1 MSARSLCVT
10 FIAAVCAALVLPAA
24 GIVRAQS
31 PEGTLEGAWRLIE
44 QRYGEGQYNFVNQ
57 NDDLRTEFRLE
68 SGALRGTVTWDG
80 GRAAWPAYPAPGG
93 AAPSVVIERSATQDL
108 RGAAARY
115 RVQSGADGE
124 TELQLEERWELLS
137 YDRARCTVE
146 IRFFREGRSH
156 GGFTWHRVYAREAG
170 Q

>member
-1 MSARSLCVT
+1 MSVRSLC
-10 FIAAVCAALVLPAA
+10 AVSTTALCAILVLLAA
-24 GIVRAQS
+24 GVGHAQP
-31 PEGTLEGAWRLIE
+31 PEGTLEGHWRLVE

-57 NDDLRTEFRLE
+57 NENLRTEFRLE
-68 SGALRGTVTWDG
+68 SGELRGTVTWDG

-108 RGAAARY
+108 RGATARY

-124 TELQLEERWELLS
+124 TELQVKERWELLS

-146 IRFFREGRSH
+146 IHFFRDGRSH

-170 Q
+170 R